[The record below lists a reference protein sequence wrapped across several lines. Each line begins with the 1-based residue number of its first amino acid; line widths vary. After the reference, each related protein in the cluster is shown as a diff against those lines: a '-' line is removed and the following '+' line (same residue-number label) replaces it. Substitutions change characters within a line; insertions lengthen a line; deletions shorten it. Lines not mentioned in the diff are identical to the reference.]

1 MKVFV
6 YGIFTDPATRRSIL
20 GRDIETGTFE
30 LSGYATTIH
39 TRCGFKTLIKGTPSC
54 HTIGQTFE
62 ATPEDLE
69 IMDKVEGVESGLY
82 RRVEEQGV
90 IFYLE

>member
-1 MKVFV
+1 M
-6 YGIFTDPATRRSIL
+6 
-20 GRDIETGTFE
+20 
-30 LSGYATTIH
+30 
-39 TRCGFKTLIKGTPSC
+39 IKGAPNC

-69 IMDKVEGVESGLY
+69 IMDKVEGVSSGLY

-90 IFYLE
+90 LFYLEWFRIPSSQVKRGLGKSR

>member
-6 YGIFTDPATRRSIL
+6 YGIFTNPSIRRQIL

-30 LSGYATTIH
+30 LSGYAIGIH
-39 TRCGFKTLIKGTPSC
+39 SRIDYKTLIKTGPLNSVT
-54 HTIGQTFE
+54 GQTFD

-69 IMDKVEGVESGLY
+69 IMDRVEGVEQGLY

>member
-6 YGIFTDPATRRSIL
+6 YGIFCNPATRRQIL

-30 LSGYATTIH
+30 LSGYKLGVH
-39 TRCGFKTLIKGTPSC
+39 RGCNFKTLIKGAPNC

-69 IMDKVEGVESGLY
+69 IMDKVEGVSSGLY

-90 IFYLE
+90 LFYLE